1 MAQDQSVTRDPL
13 PSRRQIESN
22 QLAGL
27 RRLIEE
33 LQPANRFYGPRLR
46 AAGLDGDL
54 ASLEVFRQRL
64 PLTTKAEL
72 ARDQEEEPP
81 YGTNLTYPLERY
93 VRLHQTSGTSGR
105 PLRWLDTEDSWQWML
120 GAWVRVFEAA
130 GLEPADRVFFPF
142 SFGPFLGFWAAFDAA
157 WRHGCLALPGGG
169 MSSKARLNVLLENGA
184 TAVCATPTYAIR
196 LAEVAAEEG
205 IDLGGSAVRTV
216 LVAGEPGGAVAA
228 VRERISRLWGGARV
242 MDHHGMT
249 EVGPVSFPNSRF
261 PGLLHVLES
270 SYLAEVIDPANGRP
284 APRGE
289 IGELVLS
296 TLGRLGSPLLRY
308 RTGDLVRVS
317 QRDPGELGV
326 AEMALEGGI
335 LARADDMVVVRGVNL
350 YPSAVETVVRE
361 HQDVAEYRVRLRTGN
376 AMTEVRVEIEPAAG
390 CGDPPGLAR
399 RLEESFRT
407 AFQLRIPVEPVAPG
421 ALPRFELKAKRWV
434 EDLVE

>member
-1 MAQDQSVTRDPL
+1 M
-13 PSRRQIESN
+13 ESN